1 MKTLRLLALLVAA
14 AMFLVACQTTTPADD
29 NGNGDDTPAVTTGTL
44 IVNVNT
50 PATIT
55 VRNSSGG
62 VVDTATG
69 VTTRTWTGVQQG
81 VYSVVAEASGY
92 FPQTQPAT
100 VVANAATTVGI
111 ALAPDDSILGDVD
124 SIELEFTDENG
135 VEFATDLE
143 DNDNKVVT
151 MVAAQHEEFVN
162 VSVLVLDAD
171 ENPVVNAPVAVSAMG
186 VCGLDVTITPNA
198 VSAAMNSATMVTD
211 ADGMVHFTLF
221 AVYPQVTGTVSE
233 SLTVLT
239 EGPSPSCTGSLVQ
252 LIPVVITAT
261 GGDGN
266 PVSAEFKAFFVNIS
280 HLYYILGEEIL
291 GEESESQYEDAIPSE
306 TRLTGFDIG
315 TFINVWDD
323 TTSAT
328 DANDHEFRSLLYRKQ
343 PQVLVTEQYYPGFV
357 TYVMSGDTDSVGWEC
372 GSNIEDV
379 SEDGLECTRD
389 IGEAVSLRP
398 LVELEDLPIEVSVR
412 ATLTFVGYLGQDPYE
427 FELKDYTFTKRWVG
441 GYLEIDKYVDQHVL
455 TWFGGGSIG
464 SSSVTQSSYTLD
476 SSTSTAFD
484 TDYTS
489 TVYITVSNVSEEGM
503 TDLSV
508 VDAVPAELGVD
519 QTTISNGGT
528 YDATNHTVTWNN
540 LANGSSLE
548 AGESITFSFD
558 VYARQKPGFELD
570 GDALDDADDYQVP
583 FGASV
588 IRNSVSTSVREY
600 LLYQDPYCVTN
611 GEQFGSV
618 TVTAQN
624 ADDVLSWYYTPEE
637 DESDICVVRPEFT
650 IEKNLVSNDS
660 ILLNQQATFEITITS
675 INQAASGDLY
685 AGLKAM
691 YPWEFDGSLLSGS
704 GHVAAESIVRNNPY
718 ARDIEVRDSFEVGLS
733 FIGGVDFNG
742 DLILPS
748 STKVVGKDITFADIE
763 SLEPGE
769 SLTATVELAGVL
781 PSSTIDVLRD
791 AGGYGVWGNCAFLW
805 APQLNQPNMPEII
818 GGDEEYYVWQVTW
831 GQNQELDA
839 HTLIGTAAV
848 QSFRNAPYSRGSIA
862 DCDDVSVLPVVAP
875 FVRLS
880 TRDEVDGD
888 FINVDGWEINDVN
901 LPNIP
906 GDEVVERDDYF
917 YYRFIISNTGLAA
930 AEDFDFSVVR
940 ANTNIAFTRL
950 HLFNSINDGVNWTRS
965 GSVIVV
971 GNGGLTASEF
981 NPPTGTMLAGV
992 RIMVVIEA
1000 NAVSAGNSGA
1010 TATISS
1016 YSNNLAN
1023 QVLPLTVTESTS
1035 IAQ

>member
-221 AVYPQVTGTVSE
+221 AVYPQATGVN
-233 SLTVLT
+233 SLTA
-239 EGPSPSCTGSLVQ
+239 GGNCTYSLVQ

-266 PVSAEFKAFFVNIS
+266 PVSAELKAFFVNIS
-280 HLYYILGEEIL
+280 HLYYTLGED
-291 GEESESQYEDAIPSE
+291 EDAIPSE

-328 DANDHEFRSLLYRKQ
+328 DANDHEFRSLLYQKQ
-343 PQVLVTEQYYPGFV
+343 PQVLVPQQFSGFV

-372 GSNIEDV
+372 GSNNDDV
-379 SEDGLECTRD
+379 SEDGLEC
-389 IGEAVSLRP
+389 EAGILELVSLRP

-464 SSSVTQSSYTLD
+464 ASSVTQSSYTLD

-519 QTTISNGGT
+519 LTTISNGGT

-548 AGESITFSFD
+548 AGESITLTFD

-570 GDALDDADDYQVP
+570 EDALDDADDYQVP

-588 IRNSVSTSVREY
+588 IRNSVSTSDREY

-637 DESDICVVRPEFT
+637 DESDICVVRPEFK
-650 IEKNLVSNDS
+650 IEKVLVSNDS
-660 ILLNQQATFEITITS
+660 ILRNQEATFKITITS
-675 INQAASGDLY
+675 IDQAASGDLY

-691 YPWEFDGSLLSGS
+691 YPWEFDRSLLSGS

-718 ARDIEVRDSFEVGLS
+718 ARDIEVRDSFEVGLA
-733 FIGGVDFNG
+733 FNGGVDFNG

-769 SLTATVELAGVL
+769 SLTATVKLAGVL
-781 PSSTIDVLRD
+781 VSSTIAGLERD
-791 AGGYGVWGNCAFLW
+791 AGDSGTWGNCAFLW
-805 APQLNQPNMPEII
+805 APQLNQPDLNH
-818 GGDEEYYVWQVTW
+818 GNQYAWADTW
-831 GQNQELDA
+831 VQKQELDA
-839 HTLIGTAAV
+839 HTLIGTTGGGPI
-848 QSFRNAPYSRGSIA
+848 RNAPYSLGSIA

-880 TRDEVDGD
+880 TRVEVDGD
-888 FINVDGWEINDVN
+888 FDDGFEIDDSA
-901 LPNIP
+901 LPNFP
-906 GDEVVERDDYF
+906 GDEVVERDDLF
-917 YYRFIISNTGLAA
+917 YYRFIISNTGLAN
-930 AEDFDFSVVR
+930 AEDLDFSVVR
-940 ANTNIAFTRL
+940 ANANIEFTRFL
-950 HLFNSINDGVNWTRS
+950 VFASNDNGVNWNTS
-965 GSVIVV
+965 GDVTVV

-981 NPPTGTMLAGV
+981 NPPTDTFPAGR
-992 RIMVVIEA
+992 RIMFVIEA

-1023 QVLPLTVTESTS
+1023 QVFPLTVTEDTS